1 MMIVFAITKT
11 LDGYFF
17 ILYNTAIGC
26 MIHKGG
32 IVISTNDLSITLLD
46 DSFELYNS
54 QIEKFFLNTSM
65 LSKTYNPGELVE
77 LISDPDVVAY
87 IHIGNVKIYNT
98 NVNGDEMFFGYAP
111 QYSTI
116 VYSPIAKNLNKYI
129 IAANHVKIYYCI
141 YKKYLAFLATDN
153 SYISHAIY
161 EVYYRNNLNN
171 LPRSQTTNQSSRFK
185 VYYYIY
191 YIAKYFGKVLN
202 NNVDVI
208 NIACP
213 PTNHDIAYF
222 NDIHPNNVSKYMS
235 ELKKSNI
242 IKMNKNQM
250 ILNSIS
256 ALQEELLRI
265 QK

>member
-1 MMIVFAITKT
+1 M
-11 LDGYFF
+11 
-17 ILYNTAIGC
+17 
-26 MIHKGG
+26 
-32 IVISTNDLSITLLD
+32 
-46 DSFELYNS
+46 
-54 QIEKFFLNTSM
+54 
-65 LSKTYNPGELVE
+65 
-77 LISDPDVVAY
+77 
-87 IHIGNVKIYNT
+87 
-98 NVNGDEMFFGYAP
+98 
-111 QYSTI
+111 
-116 VYSPIAKNLNKYI
+116 AK
-129 IAANHVKIYYCI
+129 
-141 YKKYLAFLATDN
+141 KKYLAFLATDN

-191 YIAKYFGKVLN
+191 YIAKYIGKVLN

-213 PTNHDIAYF
+213 PTNRDIAYF